1 MTLVE
6 PAYLQPGD
14 QVVVGKEC
22 ARIRAIDGPDL
33 IGAFDI
39 YLDNDSHK
47 VISEPVQV
55 LIG

>member
-6 PAYLQPGD
+6 PGLLQPGD
-14 QVVVGKEC
+14 QVVVGKDC

-33 IGAFDI
+33 VGAFDV
-39 YLDNDSHK
+39 YLDNDSHA